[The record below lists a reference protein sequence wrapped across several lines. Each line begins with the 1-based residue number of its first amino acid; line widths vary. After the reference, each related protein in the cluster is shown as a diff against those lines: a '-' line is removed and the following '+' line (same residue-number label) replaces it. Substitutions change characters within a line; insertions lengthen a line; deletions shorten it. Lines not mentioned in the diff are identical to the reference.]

1 MEYGGNMKKKLILLF
16 LTLIMVI
23 FLLAC
28 VNNTNND
35 LDNNELNVNNINQ
48 TGKDDDLMN
57 EELKGNKLI
66 YLAGGCFW
74 GTEKYLSLVKGVVE
88 TEVGYANGNTENPS
102 YEDVCRRNTGHAEAV
117 KLVYDPEIIDLENL
131 LKLFYKAIDPVA
143 VNRQGYDIG
152 TQYRTGVYY
161 VDKEDEAVINA
172 SLEELQKDYSLPLAV
187 EVVELKN
194 YYAAE
199 EYHQKYLDKN
209 PGGYC
214 HIGEL
219 EFYELEQAQKHARY
233 KVKSQKELEMTLT
246 EMQYN
251 VTQNSATE
259 PPFDNEYF
267 DNFEEGIYIDI
278 TSGEPLF
285 TSKDKFESG
294 CGWPSFSKPIDEEVV
309 EEKSDLSFGMART
322 EVRTANSNSHLG
334 HVFKDGP
341 KESGGLRYCINSASL
356 EFIPKGEMEA
366 KGYKDLLYLF
376 E

>member
-1 MEYGGNMKKKLILLF
+1 MKKKLFLLI
-16 LTLIMVI
+16 LTLIPVI
-23 FLLAC
+23 FLFAC
-28 VNNTNND
+28 DNNTNSG
-35 LDNNELNVNNINQ
+35 LNNKLSDENNIIS
-48 TGKDDDLMN
+48 TRKDDDIVNNDLN
-57 EELKGNKLI
+57 GNKLI

-74 GTEKYLSLVKGVVE
+74 GTEKYLGLVKGVVE

-102 YEDVCRRNTGHAEAV
+102 YEDVCRRNTGHAETV
-117 KLVYDPEIIDLENL
+117 KVVYDPEVIDLENL

-161 VDKEDEAVINA
+161 VDKEDEAVINT
-172 SLEELQKDYSLPLAV
+172 SLDELQNSYSEPLAV

-194 YYAAE
+194 YYPAE
-199 EYHQKYLDKN
+199 EYHQKYLEKN

-214 HIGEL
+214 HIGES
-219 EFYELEQAQKHARY
+219 EFCELEETQKDTEY
-233 KVKSQKELEMTLT
+233 KVKSKKELEMTLT

-267 DNFEEGIYIDI
+267 DNFEEGIYVDI

-285 TSKDKFESG
+285 ISKDKFESG
-294 CGWPSFSKPIDEEVV
+294 CGWPSFSKPIDEDVI
-309 EEKSDLSFGMART
+309 EEKKDKSFGMIRT
-322 EVRTANSNSHLG
+322 EVRTTNSDSHLG
-334 HVFKDGP
+334 HVFNDGP

-356 EFIPKGEMEA
+356 EFIPKEEMEA
-366 KGYKDLLYLF
+366 KGYGDMLYLF
-376 E
+376 D